1 MRVCRRMGMGSRN
14 SFGEFLL
21 FVCLVWV
28 GLCLL
33 EDRRVVLVEFLFA
46 SWIVP

>member
-21 FVCLVWV
+21 FVCWF
-28 GLCLL
+28 GLYLL

-46 SWIVP
+46 SWIVSY